1 MTTKKVVNE
10 QVDVTALY
18 FAKSKA
24 GLKSYPKR
32 IEYGGKSFTF
42 IESGLQIMVSKGQKI
57 VQLFQMT
64 DGLSDYSLRHDVEQH
79 LWTLTSITQN

>member
-1 MTTKKVVNE
+1 MTTKKVVN
-10 QVDVTALY
+10 QKVDVTALY
-18 FAKSKA
+18 FSKTKT

-42 IESGLQIMVSKGQKI
+42 IESGLQIIVSSGQKI

-64 DGLSDYSLRHDVEQH
+64 DGSSDYSLRHDVEQH
-79 LWTLTSITQN
+79 VWTLTTITQN